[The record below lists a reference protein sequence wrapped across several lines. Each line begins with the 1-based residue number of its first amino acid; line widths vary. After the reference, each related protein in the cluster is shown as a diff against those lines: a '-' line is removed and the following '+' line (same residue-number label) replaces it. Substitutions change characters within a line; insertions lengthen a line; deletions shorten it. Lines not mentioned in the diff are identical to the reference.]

1 MGERD
6 RDGRVPAAGAADLR
20 ERLSHDI
27 VRSVGEGAIDID
39 IDIDIGIVSG
49 YERTEALEVIPYRRD
64 RLVLQRICDDLHKRL
79 KLRIE
84 VSSFEGAC
92 RMVEAGVG
100 VGVMPE
106 SAARRHAQAMQIGI
120 VALAD
125 AWSLRQLHVCVRS
138 LQALPGFAGD
148 LVEDA
153 RSA

>member
-1 MGERD
+1 M
-6 RDGRVPAAGAADLR
+6 
-20 ERLSHDI
+20 
-27 VRSVGEGAIDID
+27 RSVGEGAIDIG
-39 IDIDIGIVSG
+39 IGIVSG
-49 YERTEALEVIPYRRD
+49 YERTEALEVVPYRRD